1 MLSINEVTGHL
12 SFASRVRQ
20 TMRKCTYCYST
31 QHKIT
36 ECNDER
42 LVQFHN
48 KLIRKKH
55 DLRGFDKEDCIIFFN
70 IWLNEFSAGL
80 VKAYSIRYCATNTR
94 ETLPECIRI
103 ITEKIF
109 SEEEEEAAQRQEEE
123 EYIPLLQGNT
133 PTPAPPFQLFTDE
146 EVSFF
151 LEPEMIELF
160 YALRGR
166 SPSDIRTSVDRKY
179 DIQTTL
185 ITCSQESKQ
194 EREEQ
199 RKLESQE
206 CDICYEEYSVNQF
219 VKYNCMHEFC
229 GQCVQTVLRS
239 CCPYRQPSCAICR
252 TTISSL
258 ELREKGNVELLKDNL
273 CEIRQMIAK

>member
-48 KLIRKKH
+48 KLLRKKH
-55 DLRGFDKEDCIIFFN
+55 DLRGYDREDCIIYFE

-80 VKAYSIRYCATNTR
+80 VKAYSIRYCATNAR
-94 ETLPECIRI
+94 ETLPQCIRI
-103 ITEKIF
+103 ITQKIF
-109 SEEEEEAAQRQEEE
+109 SENEEQGVQEEQE
-123 EYIPLLQGNT
+123 ELYIPLVNSNT
-133 PTPAPPFQLFTDE
+133 SPTPAPPFQLFTDE

-151 LEPEMIELF
+151 LEPDMIEMF

-166 SPSDIRTSVDRKY
+166 SLNDIRTSVNRRY

-185 ITCSQESKQ
+185 LINTQESEE

-199 RKLESQE
+199 KKQE
-206 CDICYEEYSVNQF
+206 CDICYEEFSSNKF
-219 VKYNCMHEFC
+219 VKYNCSHEFC
-229 GQCVQTVLRS
+229 AQCVQTVLRS

-252 TTISSL
+252 TTICSF
-258 ELREKGNVELLKDNL
+258 ELRENSSVMLLIDNL
-273 CEIRQMIAK
+273 CEIKQIKISK